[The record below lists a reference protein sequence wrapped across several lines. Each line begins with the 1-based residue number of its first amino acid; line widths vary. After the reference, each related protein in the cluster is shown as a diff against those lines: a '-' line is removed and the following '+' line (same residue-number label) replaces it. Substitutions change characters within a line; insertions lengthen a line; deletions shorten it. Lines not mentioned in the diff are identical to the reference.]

1 MKNFIMYYY
10 KIDDI
15 SLYKINNKYEFKY
28 NGKKYI
34 FMPIMID
41 SEELNEILNIK
52 FNKNMYNKIIVNKD
66 KMPISNINGINYILL
81 KEEIPIDTINIGS
94 ELKKTIYI
102 KNGKYKLDR
111 SNCCMLWSKKIDYFE
126 YQMSHIEN
134 KYKFIEESIDYY
146 IGMTESA
153 ISYIKEADD
162 SDTDEKESLCIC
174 HKRINKIDFY
184 NPFNIVFDHKSRDIS
199 EYLKYIFIENNY
211 QMVDIETFIK
221 ELNLTNYGYKI
232 LYGRMFYPSFYFD
245 MYEKIINENTNENE
259 MLKIVERVDEYEQYI
274 DRIYQAIT
282 RIIKIPKINWI

>member
-1 MKNFIMYYY
+1 MIMKNFIMYYY

-111 SNCCMLWSKKIDYFE
+111 KNCI
-126 YQMSHIEN
+126 
-134 KYKFIEESIDYY
+134 
-146 IGMTESA
+146 
-153 ISYIKEADD
+153 
-162 SDTDEKESLCIC
+162 
-174 HKRINKIDFY
+174 
-184 NPFNIVFDHKSRDIS
+184 
-199 EYLKYIFIENNY
+199 
-211 QMVDIETFIK
+211 
-221 ELNLTNYGYKI
+221 
-232 LYGRMFYPSFYFD
+232 
-245 MYEKIINENTNENE
+245 
-259 MLKIVERVDEYEQYI
+259 
-274 DRIYQAIT
+274 
-282 RIIKIPKINWI
+282 